1 MTTARDVAEPHFEA
15 AIAEAREK
23 QLSTDAVARIFFEGI
38 LRVWRETRSPEDIR
52 AELLEAA
59 EHLDPDEDFMFMRP

>member
-1 MTTARDVAEPHFEA
+1 MTTARDIASPHFEA
-15 AIAEAREK
+15 AIAETREK
-23 QLSTDAVARIFFEGI
+23 QLSTDAVARIFFEGV